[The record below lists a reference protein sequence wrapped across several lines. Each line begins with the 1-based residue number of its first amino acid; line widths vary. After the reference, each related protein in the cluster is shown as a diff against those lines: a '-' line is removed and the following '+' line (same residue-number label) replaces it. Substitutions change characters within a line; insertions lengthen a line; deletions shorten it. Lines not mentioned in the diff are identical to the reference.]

1 MAKARLLRVQVL
13 RLARLGRE
21 DLDTQKRGA
30 GVAERGG
37 DWEGAEARD
46 SPRFRSPSGKA
57 PGQEERAAP
66 GERAG
71 RGPTGAE
78 AGMQGGAPRTDEG
91 ILKNPGSIL
100 VQAVPDGG
108 KTSQHWDEMNI
119 LATSHP
125 LGKDYGLMKEDE
137 PSTPYHRSH
146 APKYME
152 SSTQT
157 LVVTGFTSSFC
168 PRSPP
173 TPRASDFRPHQSLE
187 VGGGFIWMDRILLE
201 SCFSPRA
208 LTSLPCHIPHP

>member
-137 PSTPYHRSH
+137 PSTPYHSLLSKIRFSY
-146 APKYME
+146 KVLWGRDSGQRNE
-152 SSTQT
+152 SN
-157 LVVTGFTSSFC
+157 V
-168 PRSPP
+168 
-173 TPRASDFRPHQSLE
+173 PH
-187 VGGGFIWMDRILLE
+187 LLHHRGAKQCE
-201 SCFSPRA
+201 EIRTWGCGKR
-208 LTSLPCHIPHP
+208 LPNEEGERLH